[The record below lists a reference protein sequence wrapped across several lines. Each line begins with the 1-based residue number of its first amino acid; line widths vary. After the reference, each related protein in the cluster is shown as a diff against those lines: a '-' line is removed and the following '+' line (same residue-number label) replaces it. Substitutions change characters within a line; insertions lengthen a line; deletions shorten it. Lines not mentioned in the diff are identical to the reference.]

1 MPLVSII
8 VPVFNVEKKLISCVD
23 SLLNQTFE
31 DIQIILINDG
41 STDKSGSICDE
52 YSNIDKRVQTIH
64 IRNSGVSVARN
75 TGLEYANSL
84 YVMFV
89 DSDDKIES
97 VLVERLLDK
106 ALHEDADFVM
116 CGYKKVFI
124 VNDEIKNVQYFSCKS
139 YSGDI
144 VGFLKK
150 IEDYVGKPL
159 LQGPCWKLFKRR
171 IISAHNIIFPEKMS
185 YGEDAIFVYTF
196 LQYVKNISTIDEEL
210 YTYNVYDSASLNRA
224 VREDKYEINLFL
236 MHTLKIL
243 LISHK
248 VKYDE
253 AFFNKQ
259 VCGFYV
265 SYIGEIWRAS
275 EKIEPKL
282 RYEVIYKANE
292 KQETKQ
298 AFRALATSSI
308 QNRVLFFLISN
319 QYITLIDI
327 YFGIKETVRKNLYLG
342 FKILMKLL
350 K

>member
-1 MPLVSII
+1 MSII
-8 VPVFNVEKKLISCVD
+8 VPVFNVEKKLTSCVD

-64 IRNSGVSVARN
+64 TKNSGVSIARN
-75 TGLEYANSL
+75 IGLKYAQSI

-89 DSDDKIES
+89 DSDDRVES
-97 VLVERLLDK
+97 SLVEKLVNK
-106 ALHEDADFVM
+106 AINEEVDFAM
-116 CGYKKVFI
+116 CGYNKVFI
-124 VNDEIKNVQYFSCKS
+124 SNDEIKTVQRFSCKP
-139 YSGDI
+139 YSGDV
-144 VGFLKK
+144 VGFIEN
-150 IEDYVGKPL
+150 IEDYVGIPL
-159 LQGPCWKLFKRR
+159 LQGPCWKLFRR
-171 IISAHNIIFPEKMS
+171 EIISLHNIIFPEKMR

-196 LQYVKNISTIDEEL
+196 LKYVKHIKIIDEEL
-210 YTYNVYDSASLNRA
+210 YNYNVYDSESLSRSF
-224 VREDKYEINLFL
+224 REDKYEINLYL
-236 MHTLKIL
+236 MHTLKQL
-243 LISHK
+243 LISCN
-248 VKYDE
+248 VEPDE
-253 AFFNKQ
+253 AFFNQQ
-259 VCGFYV
+259 VCGYYI
-265 SYIGEIWRAS
+265 SYLGEMWRS
-275 EKIEPKL
+275 VDKKKRTL

-292 KQETKQ
+292 KQETNQ
-298 AFRALATSSI
+298 AFIALANNSI